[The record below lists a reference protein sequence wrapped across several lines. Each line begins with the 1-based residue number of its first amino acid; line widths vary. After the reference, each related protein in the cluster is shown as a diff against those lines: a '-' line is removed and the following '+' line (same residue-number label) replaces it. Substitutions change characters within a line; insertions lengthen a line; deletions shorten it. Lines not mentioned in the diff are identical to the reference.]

1 MRLDHL
7 ARITVIVRDLE
18 SAIAEHSAGFTQ
30 ANVTRAHVPDARAT
44 GLGVAAIAG
53 ARAAFIA
60 HSNASTAHLELIE
73 QPAAVAENQHLGWSS
88 FELKQNSLWACVNCA
103 DSVLSAAFYLGLGG
117 WKVQQIDANTR
128 EIRMNAST
136 LRFES
141 SQASAP
147 AMNLGSLS
155 CGILSV
161 QLARVGS
168 RGQAGPLR
176 VLRGPDA
183 ELIELV

>member
-18 SAIAEHSAGFTQ
+18 FAIAEHSAGFTQ
-30 ANVTRAHVPDARAT
+30 AHIKRAHVPDARAT

-53 ARAAFIA
+53 ARVAFIA
-60 HSNASTAHLELIE
+60 LANATAHLELIE

>member
-7 ARITVIVRDLE
+7 ARITLIVRDLE
-18 SAIAEHSAGFTQ
+18 SAIAEHCVGLTQ
-30 ANVTRAHVPDARAT
+30 AHVSCSHVPEARAS
-44 GLGVAAIAG
+44 GLGAAAIAG
-53 ARAAFIA
+53 ARVAFIA
-60 HSNASTAHLELIE
+60 QSNASTAHLELIE
-73 QPAAVAENQHLGWSS
+73 QPAAVAENQHLGWGR
-88 FELKQNSLWACVNCA
+88 FELKQNSLGVIVNCA
-103 DSVLSAAFYLGLGG
+103 DCGLSAAFYLGLGARNVH
-117 WKVQQIDANTR
+117 KIDANTR
-128 EIRMNAST
+128 EICMNAST

-141 SQASAP
+141 SHAHAP
-147 AMNLGSLS
+147 AINLSSLS

-161 QLARVGS
+161 QIVRVGS